1 MGRIWFFGCCSSETY
16 AFKNGF
22 IPIVTSIQ
30 KLFWSIYMCYSSLYN
45 TIGFATW
52 WAMRSYWGTKNSYW
66 QGLNVTMLIWPSL
79 DFRPELSNFELKIN
93 CRCRSLGERLY
104 QNFVIYVHAH
114 KYKQAPA
121 RVNHL
126 KTKENTSIMIKV
138 RKPKLF

>member
-1 MGRIWFFGCCSSETY
+1 MLFHLVQHEWLLNLMSYEVLLRDKKFPLAG
-16 AFKNGF
+16 FK
-22 IPIVTSIQ
+22 
-30 KLFWSIYMCYSSLYN
+30 CYYINL
-45 TIGFATW
+45 A
-52 WAMRSYWGTKNSYW
+52 K
-66 QGLNVTMLIWPSL
+66 
-79 DFRPELSNFELKIN
+79 FRPELSNFELKIN

-126 KTKENTSIMIKV
+126 KTKENTSIMMKV